1 MDQRAKSSQF
11 NWSKQQ
17 RMLRV
22 TEFVWREHRFVYL
35 KFKVITG
42 YSDVAC
48 ASARIP
54 KCVLVYVTVRKEK
67 RGGTI
72 TRIER
77 EIRRLTGYRVDIDRV
92 YHQLIHDD
100 DAVGSLDGCAARCNS
115 GNGELLAKQ
124 PASLD
129 NQTNDPQLLYL
140 NFPINFALHI

>member
-22 TEFVWREHRFVYL
+22 TEFVWREKRFVYL

-54 KCVLVYVTVRKEK
+54 KCVLVYVTGKACVES
-67 RGGTI
+67 
-72 TRIER
+72 
-77 EIRRLTGYRVDIDRV
+77 RL
-92 YHQLIHDD
+92 
-100 DAVGSLDGCAARCNS
+100 
-115 GNGELLAKQ
+115 
-124 PASLD
+124 ASYSVQMSEGLRD
-129 NQTNDPQLLYL
+129 M
-140 NFPINFALHI
+140 